1 MKIVGINGSPRRN
14 WNTAT
19 LVRDALDGASEAGAE
34 TEMFDL
40 YELDF
45 KGCTSC
51 FACKRIGLDEH
62 KGRGYAL
69 DYTKALMWYQK
80 AADQGYAPAQ
90 YNMGFMYEQGH
101 GVAQDYAKAV
111 EWYRKAAENNDAAA
125 QYSLGL
131 MYEQG
136 TGVPLNITEAQLEHF
151 GIDINRFRRFM
162 RRNLGHEPEELY
174 CYNTWQYPDYDR
186 YEHQIFDME
195 SKRVQREEQFSKDRE
210 AARALGARLADK
222 CGSP

>member
-1 MKIVGINGSPRRN
+1 MKVIGINGSPRRN

-19 LVRDALDGASEAGAE
+19 LVGDALDGASEAGAE
-34 TEMFDL
+34 TEMYDL
-40 YELDF
+40 YDLDF

-51 FACKRIGLDEH
+51 FDCKRIGLEDHRCAMRDGLTPVLEAVREADAVVIGSPIYFNGLSAMTDAFLERLLFPYVSYGNGPTFCRH
-62 KGRGYAL
+62 PVLPAFI
-69 DYTKALMWYQK
+69 YTM
-80 AADQGYAPAQ
+80 
-90 YNMGFMYEQGH
+90 
-101 GVAQDYAKAV
+101 
-111 EWYRKAAENNDAAA
+111 
-125 QYSLGL
+125 
-131 MYEQG
+131 
-136 TGVPLNITEAQLEHF
+136 NITEAQLEHF

-195 SKRVQREEQFSKDRE
+195 SKRLQREEQFPKDRD
-210 AARALGARLADK
+210 AARALGARLVGK